1 MWIVRDRYDQYD
13 VELARMLT
21 EYRLENKMLNQR
33 IADLERLLSLAE
45 KMCDTL
51 KEQKEKSNTEEQ
63 ENDKK
68 MVYLHRRGS
77 KTLR

>member
-1 MWIVRDRYDQYD
+1 MWIFGDRYDKYD

-21 EYRLENKMLNQR
+21 EYRVENKFLNQR

-51 KEQKEKSNTEEQ
+51 KEQKEKSLI
-63 ENDKK
+63 K
-68 MVYLHRRGS
+68 YLSQKVKYIKFSFVCR
-77 KTLR
+77 

>member
-68 MVYLHRRGS
+68 MVY
-77 KTLR
+77 

>member
-1 MWIVRDRYDQYD
+1 MWIFGDRYDRYD
-13 VELARMLT
+13 IELTRMITELRVENR
-21 EYRLENKMLNQR
+21 MLNQR

-63 ENDKK
+63 ESETKESRNC
-68 MVYLHRRGS
+68 
-77 KTLR
+77 

>member
-1 MWIVRDRYDQYD
+1 MWIFGDRYDQYD

-21 EYRLENKMLNQR
+21 QYRVENKFLNQR

-51 KEQKEKSNTEEQ
+51 REQKEKSNTEEQ
-63 ENDKK
+63 ENETKES
-68 MVYLHRRGS
+68 RNCR
-77 KTLR
+77 

>member
-1 MWIVRDRYDQYD
+1 MWIFGDRYDQYD

-21 EYRLENKMLNQR
+21 EYRVENKFLNQR

-51 KEQKEKSNTEEQ
+51 REQKEKSNTEEQ
-63 ENDKK
+63 KWNKRVKK
-68 MVYLHRRGS
+68 LLINWE
-77 KTLR
+77 T